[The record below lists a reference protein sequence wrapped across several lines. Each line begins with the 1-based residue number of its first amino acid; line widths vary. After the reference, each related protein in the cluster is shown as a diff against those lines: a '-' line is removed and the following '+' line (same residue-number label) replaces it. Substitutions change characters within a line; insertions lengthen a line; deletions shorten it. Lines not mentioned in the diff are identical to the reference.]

1 MQVRLRY
8 LHKSWRKVKSDVLT
22 SWLRRYRRCVTKLK
36 KYLKDESHME
46 QERRKSHAKLQP
58 LPDRPIRRVAS
69 KLSRKPTN
77 EIERLRKKGDQWT
90 ANDLFRFQYSDPEE
104 GTSEERRE
112 LCYAWLDRLHAISK
126 KYCYLAWYEA
136 AIYACYYRL
145 APILT
150 DREEKRRI
158 WTDVKREY
166 AQVFL
171 MGRRIW
177 RRPSHPSRLR
187 VFYDMAMLCVRFGN
201 MPDDST
207 NLMFREAL
215 EDADNF
221 DYRLLDE
228 VQFAKSVDKIILL
241 ENHVID
247 QFYVRRRSSGSFRS
261 SFRSKRTIERTPS
274 RRSTCTMDRPL
285 TPVGNSPAP
294 VRSHDG
300 QEVQR
305 ESAHEEPK
313 ITTLTYSVDN
323 LLLNSEEHKPRNGP
337 RKSLTVPFIS
347 VIEAE
352 PKRCDEEP
360 STSQRIVHFSDEE
373 ASDTD
378 A

>member
-1 MQVRLRY
+1 MTRV
-8 LHKSWRKVKSDVLT
+8 VKLFST
-22 SWLRRYRRCVTKLK
+22 MPSKYAYRGHSPGLFKF
-36 KYLKDESHME
+36 MIFI
-46 QERRKSHAKLQP
+46 A
-58 LPDRPIRRVAS
+58 DRPIRRVAS

-201 MPDDST
+201 MPVSYWKDFLFSCMVLAQNRLMSSQYGVKAQKKIEGNIKLLSAQST
-207 NLMFREAL
+207 
-215 EDADNF
+215 
-221 DYRLLDE
+221 
-228 VQFAKSVDKIILL
+228 K
-241 ENHVID
+241 
-247 QFYVRRRSSGSFRS
+247 
-261 SFRSKRTIERTPS
+261 
-274 RRSTCTMDRPL
+274 
-285 TPVGNSPAP
+285 
-294 VRSHDG
+294 
-300 QEVQR
+300 
-305 ESAHEEPK
+305 
-313 ITTLTYSVDN
+313 
-323 LLLNSEEHKPRNGP
+323 
-337 RKSLTVPFIS
+337 
-347 VIEAE
+347 
-352 PKRCDEEP
+352 
-360 STSQRIVHFSDEE
+360 
-373 ASDTD
+373 
-378 A
+378 